1 MCCDFSS
8 ELADVSLGGHFDPPR
23 NRRVPEWNSL
33 IVRTE
38 RGRQATD
45 IEKKFFELTKD
56 VIPTNKAKAFFKLL
70 WNIENIKDVGQV
82 FSSIPMIKEV

>member
-8 ELADVSLGGHFDPPR
+8 ELADVSLGAILIPR
-23 NRRVPEWNSL
+23 EIEGFTEWNSL

-45 IEKKFFELTKD
+45 IDKKFFELTKD
-56 VIPTNKAKAFFKLL
+56 VMPANRAKAFFKLL

-82 FSSIPMIKEV
+82 FSSVPMIKEV